1 MLTDIAQLFR
11 DRFGGEP
18 LQVFAPGR
26 INLIG
31 EHTDYHEGFVLP
43 ASIDLGMTFAMKAND
58 TSQIRLYAGDLHEA
72 FETLL
77 PVTEPSEVSWANYIL
92 GVVAQ
97 FQEKGMEI
105 GGFDCVFGG
114 NLPIGAGLSSSA
126 ALESGVGL
134 GLTQIFGWEV
144 DRKTLALM
152 GQKAEHTY
160 VGVMCG
166 IMDQFSSLM
175 GKEGHVFKLDC
186 RSLDYTYLPFPVEK
200 YDILLVNSM
209 VKHDLADSGYNERRQ
224 DSESGLAIIQQ
235 KYPEVQML
243 RDATLDQVMDEGL
256 DLSPVTRKR
265 CRYVVEENIR
275 VDTFAEALQTGNYEA
290 LGAQMYAS
298 HAGLQH
304 DYEVSCF
311 ELDYLVALS
320 RRESSILGARMMG
333 GGFGGCTINIVE
345 KGKTDS
351 FIDRWQNVYEEKYQ
365 KVPEYYLMRV
375 GPGAHMLS

>member
-1 MLTDIAQLFR
+1 MPTDIAQLFR

-18 LQVFAPGR
+18 LLVFAPGR

-31 EHTDYHEGFVLP
+31 EHTDYHDGFVLP
-43 ASIDLGMTFAMKAND
+43 GSIDLGMTFALRAND
-58 TSQIRLYAGDLHEA
+58 TSRIRLYAGDLDEA
-72 FETLL
+72 FETVL
-77 PVTEPSEVSWANYIL
+77 PVIEPSKVSWTNYIL

-97 FQEKGMEI
+97 FQEKGMKI

-126 ALESGVGL
+126 ALESGIGL
-134 GLTQIFGWEV
+134 GLAKIFRLEV

-175 GKEGHVFKLDC
+175 GKKGHVFKLDC
-186 RSLDYTYLPFPVEK
+186 RSLDYTYLPFPVET

-209 VKHDLADSGYNERRQ
+209 VKHDLADSGYNDRRQ
-224 DSESGLAIIQQ
+224 SSESGLAVIQQ

-243 RDATLDQVMDEGL
+243 RDATLEQVMDEEL
-256 DLSPVTRKR
+256 ELSPVARKR
-265 CRYVVEENIR
+265 CRYVVEENAR
-275 VDTFAEALQTGNYEA
+275 VQAYAEALQKEDYAA
-290 LGAQMYAS
+290 LGALMYAS

-304 DYEVSCF
+304 DYEVSCS
-311 ELDYLVALS
+311 ELDFLVALAK
-320 RRESSILGARMMG
+320 RESSILGARMMG
-333 GGFGGCTINIVE
+333 GGFGGCTINLVE
-345 KGKTDS
+345 KGKTAS
-351 FIDRWQNVYEEKYQ
+351 FIERWQKVYAQIYL

-375 GPGAHMLS
+375 GAGAHMLS

>member
-160 VGVMCG
+160 VRVMCG

-275 VDTFAEALQTGNYEA
+275 VDAFAEALQTGNYEA

>member
-1 MLTDIAQLFR
+1 MPTDIVQLFR
-11 DRFGGEP
+11 DRFGREP

-31 EHTDYHEGFVLP
+31 EHTDYHDGFVLP
-43 ASIDLGMTFAMKAND
+43 ASVDLGMTFAMQTNG
-58 TSQIRLYAGDLHEA
+58 TSLIRLYAGDLDKA
-72 FETLL
+72 FDTTL
-77 PVTEPSEVSWANYIL
+77 PVTGPSEISWANYIL

-97 FQEKGMEI
+97 YQERGNEI

-126 ALESGVGL
+126 ALESGIGL
-134 GLTQIFGWEV
+134 GLANLFGLEV

-186 RSLDYTYLPFPVEK
+186 RRLDYTYLPFPVET

-209 VKHDLADSGYNERRQ
+209 VKHDLADSGYNDRRQ
-224 DSESGLAIIQQ
+224 SSESGLAIIQQ

-243 RDATLDQVMDEGL
+243 RDATLEQVMDTEL
-256 DLSPVTRKR
+256 DLSSVARKR
-265 CRYVVEENIR
+265 CRYVVEENAR
-275 VDTFAEALQTGNYEA
+275 VGAFAEALQKGNYEA
-290 LGAQMYAS
+290 LGTLMYAS

-304 DYEVSCF
+304 DYEVSCS
-311 ELDYLVALS
+311 ELDFLVALS
-320 RRESSILGARMMG
+320 KRESSILGARMMG
-333 GGFGGCTINIVE
+333 GGFGGCTINLVE
-345 KGKTDS
+345 KGKTGS
-351 FIDRWQNVYEEKYQ
+351 FIDRWQKVYEQIYQ
-365 KVPEYYLMRV
+365 RVPEYYLMRV
-375 GPGAHMLS
+375 GPGAHVLS